1 MIRRLYNYLAAALV
15 RTIVAY
21 CTARKRYVD
30 YVHTSGHLVTVDV
43 SPEGL
48 RAAAH
53 STPIRHVY
61 MRRYV
66 LFGYRTGDPK
76 QTGWR
81 AWVPSLYLHHMMQ
94 PDADTALHNHPFPWG
109 LSFVLLGGYVEK
121 RFDGPHPSKNTIQG
135 WLEQASVEQL
145 LRETVTRTHTAPAL
159 NWIPGAAFHRV
170 AELDRVRVCRDPR
183 RLCTW
188 SCSGDGTYTLFLAG
202 PRRKNKPWG
211 YLVPGRGYVDQKI
224 RHAELEA
231 SEVRP

>member
-1 MIRRLYNYLAAALV
+1 MIRRTYNTLAALLV
-15 RTIVAY
+15 RLIVAY

-30 YVHTSGHLVTVDV
+30 YVHTTERTLVNALKGEPAVWV
-43 SPEGL
+43 SSK
-48 RAAAH
+48 H
-53 STPIRHVY
+53 TY

-81 AWVPSLYLHHMMQ
+81 AWVPSLYLHHMHA

-109 LSFVLLGGYVEK
+109 LSFVLLGGYVEERFASDFDRALSHLPFGYGSK
-121 RFDGPHPSKNTIQG
+121 RS
-135 WLEQASVEQL
+135 
-145 LRETVTRTHTAPAL
+145 RTHTAPAF
-159 NWIPGAAFHRV
+159 NYIPGDAFHRV
-170 AELDRVRVCRDPR
+170 AELDHGRTCARNPR
-183 RLCTW
+183 HPDR
-188 SCSGDGTYTLFLAG
+188 GRGVFTLFLAG

-211 YLVPGRGYVDQKI
+211 YLVPGCGYVDQKI